1 MIYVIVNI
9 NENLYMEGEMFHAPV
24 KRETGK
30 KIEKREFIRM
40 PAFIDKPGT
49 LFSYGSLLDHERLRE
64 QILEINPD
72 ANIDIQD
79 AVNLM
84 DAHRIRVKSPN
95 AIVIVHGA
103 ELEGIRA
110 NIIRESRFGEPE
122 DAEHEEAYL
131 YVRKAKEG
139 ERPRYVAGGI
149 IIGLTKEFLQA
160 LDEYEM
166 ATPPKSKE
174 DDPQFYRR
182 APVDELRIDGK
193 IYSSRNI
200 EFYEGIAEPHQTDED
215 REATRKIVLG
225 EVRKRGEKAEGARWP
240 ETVRKQKGI
249 EPKKK
254 AA

>member
-1 MIYVIVNI
+1 
-9 NENLYMEGEMFHAPV
+9 MERESFHIPIKKEPV
-24 KRETGK
+24 K
-30 KIEKREFIRM
+30 KIEQREFIKM
-40 PAFIDKPGT
+40 PVFVDKPGT
-49 LFSYGSLLDHERLRE
+49 LFAYGSLLDRERLLE
-64 QILEINPD
+64 QIHEINPD
-72 ANIDIQD
+72 AKINIQD
-79 AVNLM
+79 SGNFK
-84 DAHRIRVKSPN
+84 DAYRIRATSPN
-95 AIVIVHGA
+95 TIVILHGA

-139 ERPRYVAGGI
+139 ERPRYVAGGL

-160 LDEYEM
+160 LDAYEL

-182 APVDELRIDGK
+182 AQVHELRIDGK
-193 IYSSRNI
+193 KYSSKNI
-200 EFYEGIAEPHQTDED
+200 EFYEGIAEQHLTDED

-225 EVRKRGEKAEGARWP
+225 EGRKRGEKAEGAKWP
-240 ETVRKQKGI
+240 ETVRRQKGI
-249 EPKKK
+249 EPRK